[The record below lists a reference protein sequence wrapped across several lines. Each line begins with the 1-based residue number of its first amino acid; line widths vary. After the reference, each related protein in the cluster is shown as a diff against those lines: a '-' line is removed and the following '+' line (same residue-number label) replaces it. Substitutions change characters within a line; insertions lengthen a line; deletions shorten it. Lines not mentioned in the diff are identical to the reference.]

1 MFKKMREKIDNA
13 TRQATARGEQD
24 FHRHAAQFQRE
35 AAAQGHDIRPQ
46 LPTLSMASHAFGA
59 MNDDPAMAE
68 FLTLPGEEQLRQQ
81 REANAYGQNLLRLH
95 ASGEPAT
102 VVIRTLEPTGTT
114 VAGQRQYTS
123 TLDVTRADGTLYQ
136 TSVTYLVPTMVFSQ
150 YTPGTRHE
158 AKIDPGD
165 QANVGIFELID

>member
-1 MFKKMREKIDNA
+1 MFKKMRDKIDNA

-24 FHRHAAQFQRE
+24 FHRHAAQFQQE

-46 LPTLSMASHAFGA
+46 MPTLSMVSHAFGA
-59 MNDDPAMAE
+59 MNEDPAMVE
-68 FLTLPGEEQLRQQ
+68 FLALPAEEQLRQQ
-81 REANAYGQNLLRLH
+81 REANAYGRNLLRLH
-95 ASGEPAT
+95 ETGEPAA
-102 VVIRTLEPTGTT
+102 VVIRTLEPTGTS

-123 TLDVTRADGTLYQ
+123 TLDVTRADGTAYQ
-136 TSVTYLVPTMVFSQ
+136 TTITHLVPTMVFSQ

-165 QANVGIFELID
+165 PANVGIFELID

>member
-1 MFKKMREKIDNA
+1 MFKKIRDRIDSA

-24 FHRHAAQFQRE
+24 FQRHAARFQQE

-46 LPTLSMASHAFGA
+46 MPTLGMVSHAFGA

-68 FLTLPGEEQLRQQ
+68 FLGLPAEEQLRQQ

-95 ASGEPAT
+95 ELGEPAT
-102 VVIRTLEPTGTT
+102 VVIRTLEPTGNT

-123 TLDVTRADGTLYQ
+123 TLEVTRADGTNYQ
-136 TSVTYLVPTMVFSQ
+136 TSITHLVPTMVFSQ
-150 YTPGTRHE
+150 YTQGTRHE
-158 AKIDPGD
+158 ARIDRDDPT
-165 QANVGIFELID
+165 NVGIFELID

>member
-1 MFKKMREKIDNA
+1 MFKKIRDKIDNA

-24 FHRHAAQFQRE
+24 FQRHAAQFQQD

-46 LPTLSMASHAFGA
+46 LPTLGMVSHAFGT
-59 MNDDPAMAE
+59 MTDDPAMAE
-68 FLTLPGEEQLRQQ
+68 FLALPGEEQLRQQ
-81 REANAYGQNLLRLH
+81 REANAYGRNLLRLH
-95 ASGEPAT
+95 ELGEPAT
-102 VVIRTLEPTGTT
+102 VVIRTLEPTGAT

-123 TLDVTRADGTLYQ
+123 TLDVTRVDGTTYQ
-136 TSVTYLVPTMVFSQ
+136 TTITHLVPTMVFSQ

-165 QANVGIFELID
+165 PANVGVFELID

>member
-1 MFKKMREKIDNA
+1 MFKRIRDRIDSA

-24 FHRHAAQFQRE
+24 FQRHAAQFQRD

-46 LPTLSMASHAFGA
+46 LPTLGMASHAFGA

-95 ASGEPAT
+95 GTGEPAT
-102 VVIRTLEPTGTT
+102 VVIRSLEPTGTT

-136 TSVTYLVPTMVFSQ
+136 TTITHLVPTMMFSQ

-158 AKIDPGD
+158 ARIDPDD
-165 QANVGIFELID
+165 QSNVGVFELID